1 MIKTENLNC
10 RLTVQQYQALDAL
23 SLKIEN
29 SKSNIVRYILKRFL
43 TEVANSNSL
52 LMLVREELS

>member
-10 RLTVQQYQALDAL
+10 RLTIQQYQALESL
-23 SLKIEN
+23 SIKIDN

-43 TEVANSNSL
+43 TEVSNSNSL